1 MELNK
6 HHKRYLLTSTNEEPW
21 LYRYSAGEIENT
33 QMLLEKDNPEKMVIV
48 RYRSG
53 ETYTWNSKYFS
64 SYIDQFGIAV
74 SADGTKLFAQTW
86 DNGLFCFDAKTG
98 ERIWRTKSRRGITN
112 IFVNDDTITVQLHD
126 YAMQL
131 VDIHTG
137 EVLKEKRPSTAW
149 GFTSL
154 NHQYLICHSTA
165 RRWEI
170 IEAETLAVK
179 ESFSHKEFTNDHT
192 EFCVRDICL
201 CENGTICVKG
211 FQTVWDESQKPPK
224 MLPSIEFE
232 HSLITKT
239 FQK

>member
-21 LYRYSAGEIENT
+21 LYRYSAGEIAST
-33 QMLLEKDNPEKMVIV
+33 QMIWGQDHSDTTVIV
-48 RYRSG
+48 QYRSG
-53 ETYTWNSKYFS
+53 ETYTWQSKYFT

-86 DNGLFCFDAKTG
+86 ENGLFCFDPKTG

-131 VDIHTG
+131 IDIHNG
-137 EVLKEKRPSTAW
+137 EVLQEKRPSTDW
-149 GFTSL
+149 GFTTL
-154 NHQYLICHSTA
+154 NHQYLICHSTL
-165 RRWEI
+165 RKWEI

-179 ESFSHKEFTNDHT
+179 ESFTNKEFTNGHE
-192 EFCVRDICL
+192 EFCINHVHL
-201 CENGTICVKG
+201 CEDGTIYVKG
-211 FQTVWDESQKPPK
+211 FQNVWDESQKPPK
-224 MLPSIEFE
+224 MLPNIEFE
-232 HSLITKT
+232 HWLAPQF